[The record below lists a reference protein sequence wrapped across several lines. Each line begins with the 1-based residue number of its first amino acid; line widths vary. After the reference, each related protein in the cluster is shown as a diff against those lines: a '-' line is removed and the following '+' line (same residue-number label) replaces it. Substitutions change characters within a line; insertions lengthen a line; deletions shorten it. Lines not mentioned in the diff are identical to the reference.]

1 MSYAQK
7 AIDTIR
13 ELPQE
18 ADGILLWEFPEED
31 FAAYLA
37 MPDTP
42 PLESHGHYLAVLAA
56 IQADVEET
64 GRLVRRVRV
73 PVATVVAELTRHRW
87 PNDTQHR
94 AMVIG
99 ELDATGGN

>member
-1 MSYAQK
+1 MDYAQK
-7 AIDTIR
+7 AIGTRR

-18 ADGILLWEFPEED
+18 ANGIFLWEFPEED

-42 PLESHGHYLAVLAA
+42 PLESYGHYLAVLAT
-56 IQADVEET
+56 IQADVEKT

-73 PVATVVAELTRHRW
+73 PVATVVAELARHGW